1 MTLCISLLVAGIKAL
16 FFKVHKEQEQLPKSK
31 STHHFGPESYA
42 NRNELCIYWM
52 IFRCY
57 FVSYHELS
65 KQRYA
70 HSVLG
75 ILDGYLW

>member
-31 STHHFGPESYA
+31 STHHFRPESYA

-52 IFRCY
+52 ILDVTLFLIMN
-57 FVSYHELS
+57 SLS
-65 KQRYA
+65 KGVLIRYL
-70 HSVLG
+70 VF
-75 ILDGYLW
+75 